1 MSNEQHDNSNNQP
14 VILVS
19 HEGFSSARP
28 WISFLV
34 FFFLIAFIGGGFF
47 YIQHQISAPLNLK
60 AEERTFVVRTGES
73 LTDIAENLEEE
84 GLIKNNLYFIF
95 YVWKG
100 RFSNKLQAGN
110 YLLSSAMSVSQI
122 ADKFKSGEVISGE
135 ITITIPEGFKIGKIG
150 ERLKKNNFQ
159 FSVLEFKIKDFK
171 NKYDF
176 FKDAPPESGLE
187 GFLFPDTYKFYPE
200 ATANDV
206 IEKMLDNFGKKF
218 GNDLRTE
225 ILSQGKTI
233 YQVVVMASLI
243 EKEVKTFEDRQIVSG
258 IFWKRLEEQR
268 PLESCATI
276 AYLLNLDKWRYSIE
290 DTRKPSPYNTYLNR
304 GLPPGPICNPGIES
318 IKAAVLP
325 KDSLYDFFLTDPET
339 GNTIF
344 SKTLEEHNINKAKYF
359 K

>member
-1 MSNEQHDNSNNQP
+1 MEDEDFNNQP
-14 VILVS
+14 VILVNR
-19 HEGFSSARP
+19 EGFSSARP

-34 FFFLIAFIGGGFF
+34 LFLLIAFIAGGFF
-47 YIQHQISAPLNLK
+47 YIRHQMSTPLNLK
-60 AEERTFVVRTGES
+60 AEERTFVVRTGEN

-84 GLIKNNLYFIF
+84 GLIKNNFYFVF
-95 YVWKG
+95 YVWRG
-100 RFSNKLQAGN
+100 GFSNKLQAGN
-110 YLLSSAMSVSQI
+110 YSLSPAMSISQI
-122 ADKFKSGEVISGE
+122 AQKLKEGDVIPTE
-135 ITITIPEGFKIGKIG
+135 ITITIPEGFKTSQIE
-150 ERLKKNNFQ
+150 ERLKKQGFPFLISKFQ
-159 FSVLEFKIKDFK
+159 IKDFK

-176 FKDAPPESGLE
+176 FKDAPPEANLE

-200 ATANDV
+200 AIANDV
-206 IEKMLDNFGKKF
+206 IEKMLDNFDKKF
-218 GNDLRTE
+218 ARDLRSE
-225 ILSQGKTI
+225 ILRQGKNFYDIIT
-233 YQVVVMASLI
+233 MASLI

-258 IFWKRLEEQR
+258 IFWKRLKEGR

-318 IKAAVLP
+318 IRAAVLP
-325 KDSLYDFFLTDPET
+325 KDTSYDFFLTDPET

-344 SKTLEEHNINKAKYF
+344 SKTLEEHNTNKAKYF